1 MSSDSPYS
9 CLCRVAGIVEG
20 PYGMSN
26 FAKLLK
32 AQAVSASVQ
41 EAGLTRIGGL
51 LASAAAA
58 PGAGLAPA
66 TLLPIIF
73 AAMARFEQDPQV
85 QRQGCSALRAVALQ
99 SPAPVLDA
107 GGGKKMA
114 EVMKRHIR
122 DADVCRTAAV
132 SFAAIVNKCQKL
144 GWDLEGSKPTSSL
157 GLLLR
162 NSPVEMSQLRD
173 SGMAPLLVEI
183 LSYHSNDLQLDKVA
197 RQTLPFLKG

>member
-1 MSSDSPYS
+1 MVRDKP
-9 CLCRVAGIVEG
+9 G

-41 EAGLTRIGGL
+41 EAGLTRISGL

-132 SFAAIVNKCQKL
+132 SFAAIVNKCQ
-144 GWDLEGSKPTSSL
+144 
-157 GLLLR
+157 